1 MSDLLLYPYAN
12 ANLRGSDDMTTDP
25 LLALWGK
32 TDRENDKNYHPLLF
46 HLLDV
51 AHCALELWDRLP
63 KNLRQRMANAVQL
76 DERRAG
82 LFFASLA
89 GLHDIGKA
97 YPCFQNKAPN
107 LLKMVEGAGFD
118 VPTRCMSPHPHNF
131 VSVPEV
137 KRLFESKIHKETL
150 LAFAHAL
157 GAHHGVFPTRDDIA
171 KITLN
176 DLGVEP
182 IWEEARNRLSEEVM
196 TRLAISWDIIPPRS
210 IEIQDSAF
218 IPLLAAFISIA
229 DWFGSSK
236 HFPMDGAQD
245 IAAYVI
251 ASKRCA
257 KAALDA
263 TKWSPPPV
271 ITESLPFSK
280 LFDYLNPGSVKPN
293 ALQKRVADLLEGLDA
308 PSLWIIEE
316 EMGAGKTEAAFS
328 ILDACRVKGLSHGV
342 YLAMPTQATSNA
354 MYKRLG
360 DYLKTRDAEQAVN
373 LILAHSHAILDNEYR
388 GRIEFTRQFDARI
401 YNNDERAND
410 TEGTLLVRSWFTARK
425 QTLLAHYG
433 VGTIDQ
439 ALMGVLQTRHWF
451 VRLFG
456 LAGKVV
462 IFDEVHA
469 YDTYMNTLLAQLI
482 KWLAELNCTVILLS
496 ATLPRKAR
504 LELAEAYCAGAKGA
518 LVAQTSPPAYPRIT
532 CVPKGSPQQALAHA
546 IPPNSNLK
554 TFLLEHLPNSVEAV
568 LNALRD
574 EEGCAIVV
582 CNTVAKAQEMY
593 RTLEAVLSREGW
605 KCLLFHAR
613 MPFGWRKEREER
625 VLELFDKHSGKEGKV
640 LRPKTLL
647 VATQVVEQS
656 LDLDADIMVS
666 EMAPVDLVLQR
677 MGRLFRHKRTRCT
690 QQARFILLC
699 DTESETAIPNFEN
712 STFIYE
718 EYVLLRSWLAL
729 REKSEILLPNDIE
742 PLVAEVYDAENDFT
756 TLPDGWTTKLKA
768 SKTELNRITEEQK
781 RHAQRVSVRLP
792 KLDEGYTFAEWLA
805 SQKPDLKDD
814 DNPEIHPDLKALTR
828 DGKPSITIVCCGS
841 DTGNDALAQEPIGVI
856 PLETVIQ
863 MMRYSLP
870 ISNAGIYHALKNE
883 AVPDNWRQ
891 DAHLR
896 YCRQV
901 IFNKGISTVGNYR
914 LRLSTELGLEILG
927 ASLMQD
933 AED

>member
-1 MSDLLLYPYAN
+1 
-12 ANLRGSDDMTTDP
+12 MTTDP

-51 AHCALELWDRLP
+51 AHCALELWNRLP
-63 KNLRQRMANAVQL
+63 NNLRSRMANAIQL
-76 DERRAG
+76 DERQAG

-107 LLKMVEGAGFD
+107 LLLEMVEGAGFD

-171 KITLN
+171 KITPN

-293 ALQKRVADLLEGLDA
+293 ALQKRVANLLEGLDA

-328 ILDACRVKGLSHGV
+328 ILDACRVKGLAHGV
-342 YLAMPTQATSNA
+342 YVAMPTQATSNA

-360 DYLKTRDAEQAVN
+360 DYLRTRDAEQAVN

-388 GRIEFTRQFDARI
+388 DRIEFTRQFDARI

-482 KWLAELNCTVILLS
+482 KWLAELDCTVILLS

-504 LELAEAYCAGAKGA
+504 LELAEAYCGGAKEA

-532 CVPKGSPQQALAHA
+532 CVPKGSPQKALAHP
-546 IPPNSNLK
+546 IPPNANPK
-554 TFLLEHLPNSVEAV
+554 TVRLEHLPNSLEAV
-568 LNALRD
+568 LNALRNQ
-574 EEGCAIVV
+574 EGCAIVV

-625 VLELFDKHSGKEGKV
+625 VLELFDKHSGKEGQEKR
-640 LRPKTLL
+640 LKTLL

-666 EMAPVDLVLQR
+666 EMAPVDLILQR
-677 MGRLFRHKRTRCT
+677 MGRLFRHKERERYT

-699 DTESETAIPNFEN
+699 DTESETALPNFGN

-729 REKSEILLPNDIE
+729 REKSAILLPNEIE
-742 PLVAEVYDAENDFT
+742 PLVSEVYEQEEDADIPNQFKPHLLKTKKEMQNKITNDAILAEEVLVKEPCRPRYLF
-756 TLPDGWTTKLKA
+756 
-768 SKTELNRITEEQK
+768 EQK
-781 RHAQRVSVRLP
+781 NR
-792 KLDEGYTFAEWLA
+792 KLVDE
-805 SQKPDLKDD
+805 
-814 DNPEIHPDLKALTR
+814 DNPRVEASIRASTRLAEPNVRVICRGSCADGTALAPLNLIPKDMEDVIKLMSFEVSIQSKALVFA
-828 DGKPSITIVCCGS
+828 IL
-841 DTGNDALAQEPIGVI
+841 ALEQ
-856 PLETVIQ
+856 
-863 MMRYSLP
+863 
-870 ISNAGIYHALKNE
+870 
-883 AVPDNWRQ
+883 PDIFKSE
-891 DAHLR
+891 AHLR
-896 YCRQV
+896 YHYALDFQA
-901 IFNKGISTVGNYR
+901 GIPVEEG
-914 LRLSTELGLEILG
+914 LRGIIGIDPILGLIERKKSGNSKI
-927 ASLMQD
+927 
-933 AED
+933 